1 MFQWAVR
8 HRQGEIVGTAVV
20 DGKTKQLLKRIR
32 PGQIAVIHH
41 RDLDEVAAMGLIE
54 KRVRA
59 VINGAESISGMYPTP
74 GPGKLLAAQIPVL
87 DNAGNVLEQLKEGMT
102 LWIEGDQYGVWDSSG
117 QRIPLGRGQR
127 YHGRFAGREAEAGEI
142 EYDLYLG
149 TFY

>member
-1 MFQWAVR
+1 
-8 HRQGEIVGTAVV
+8 
-20 DGKTKQLLKRIR
+20 
-32 PGQIAVIHH
+32 
-41 RDLDEVAAMGLIE
+41 MGLIE

-127 YHGRFAGREAEAGEI
+127 ITADLLDEKLKQAKSNMTFTLERFIENTLRYAGKEKQFVIRSFPAPPLQTEIRE
-142 EYDLYLG
+142 G
-149 TFY
+149 T